1 MTRIE
6 KNYMIHLVIGLLLIL
21 LSFICTLIIVVMLNR
36 EDMLNYDNNIIDIL
50 LRNESLLILFILS
63 VISISFGLIF
73 LVYYLTQILSNNKD
87 ILDEKSKL
95 TIKER
100 ILKLYLRLRKFQ
112 D

>member
-1 MTRIE
+1 MMRIE

-63 VISISFGLIF
+63 VISISFGLVF
-73 LVYYLTQILSNNKD
+73 LVYYLTQILSSTEDVPKES
-87 ILDEKSKL
+87 IKSKL
-95 TIKER
+95 
-100 ILKLYLRLRKFQ
+100 LKLYLKLRKFQ